1 MLGFIIL
8 AWLDMTAEAG
18 HYVGCYKDE
27 LKRAMPVYTQL
38 DVQTIELCVGLC
50 SALGISYTLWFL

>member
-1 MLGFIIL
+1 
-8 AWLDMTAEAG
+8 MTAEAG